1 MSLSPGMYLGSVA
14 MALSFAGFWARGRR
28 YLAAGF
34 ALFGIVCYVLMLQ
47 AVAVRLR
54 PALASSTVGS
64 FYLHDPSRFRFGLT
78 IAIAVLAGLGV
89 EA

>member
-1 MSLSPGMYLGSVA
+1 MILWP
-14 MALSFAGFWARGRR
+14 ARCDVQE
-28 YLAAGF
+28 LF

-89 EA
+89 EAWLRTRSRLDCSTTSGRWC